1 MHPTKQIMEFYMFR
15 PMRRKNQELSEAE
28 TIEILKT
35 CTAGVLAVAGDDDY
49 PYAVPL
55 SYAYEDGKLFF
66 HCAAEGHKIDG
77 IKRNN
82 KITFCVIQADEVIQK
97 TFTTHYK
104 SVIVFG
110 KARILEDENEKR
122 HGLEC
127 LVKKNSPDYIREGQ
141 VEIEHDLK
149 IVCVVEVA
157 IEHITGKAAIEII
170 DK

>member
-1 MHPTKQIMEFYMFR
+1 
-15 PMRRKNQELSEAE
+15 
-28 TIEILKT
+28 
-35 CTAGVLAVAGDDDY
+35 LAVAGDEDY

-55 SYAYEDGKLFF
+55 SYAYQDGKLLF
-66 HCAAEGHKIDG
+66 HCAAEGHKIEG

-82 KITFCVIQADEVIQK
+82 KVSFCVIQADEVIQK

-110 KARILEDENEKR
+110 KARIIEDENEIR
-122 HGLEC
+122 FGLEC
-127 LVKKNSPDYIREGQ
+127 LLKKYSPDFIPEGR

-157 IEHITGKAAIEII
+157 IEHMTGKAAIEVINHKE
-170 DK
+170 D